1 MHIFSLCIIDEPGQL
16 PANLGARPSSHAYF
30 IINDCMLYLFTD
42 TQDSLFVTFLCVSLG
57 VTKVVENEYYYRKFS
72 K

>member
-1 MHIFSLCIIDEPGQL
+1 MSSVSSQPILVLDHRVMHILSLMTVCYTYL
-16 PANLGARPSSHAYF
+16 
-30 IINDCMLYLFTD
+30 LFTD